1 MNKIGL
7 GESSEDYLEAML
19 RLKEKNGY
27 IRSVDIAE
35 HLGVTKP
42 SVSNAIKR
50 LKEKGYIEMNSS
62 SFISLTETGKAI
74 AQKVYE
80 RHTTLTNLFVSLGV
94 DEVTASEDAC
104 RVEHVISDKTYD
116 ALKSIGKK

>member
-1 MNKIGL
+1 MNKLGL

-19 RLKEKNGY
+19 QLKEKNGY

-74 AQKVYE
+74 ALKVYD
-80 RHTTLTNLFVSLGV
+80 RHQTLTNLFVSLGV
-94 DEVTASEDAC
+94 DEATAADDAC
-104 RVEHVISDKTYD
+104 RVEHVISDQTFD
-116 ALKSIGKK
+116 ALKKLSKK

>member
-19 RLKEKNGY
+19 LLKEKNGY

>member
-19 RLKEKNGY
+19 LLKEKNGY

-50 LKEKGYIEMNSS
+50 LKDKGYIEMNSS

-116 ALKSIGKK
+116 ALKNIGKK

>member
-50 LKEKGYIEMNSS
+50 LKDKGYIEMNSS

-116 ALKSIGKK
+116 ALKNIGKK

>member
-19 RLKEKNGY
+19 LLKEKNGY

-116 ALKSIGKK
+116 ALKNIGKK

>member
-35 HLGVTKP
+35 HLGLTKP

>member
-1 MNKIGL
+1 MNKLGL

-19 RLKEKNGY
+19 QLKEKNGY

-74 AQKVYE
+74 ALKVYD
-80 RHTTLTNLFVSLGV
+80 RHQTLTNLFVSLGV
-94 DEVTASEDAC
+94 DEAIAADDAC
-104 RVEHVISDKTYD
+104 RVEHVISDQTFD
-116 ALKSIGKK
+116 ALKKLSKK

>member
-1 MNKIGL
+1 MNKLGL

-19 RLKEKNGY
+19 QLKEKNGY

-50 LKEKGYIEMNSS
+50 LKKKG
-62 SFISLTETGKAI
+62 IS
-74 AQKVYE
+74 
-80 RHTTLTNLFVSLGV
+80 R
-94 DEVTASEDAC
+94 
-104 RVEHVISDKTYD
+104 
-116 ALKSIGKK
+116 

>member
-1 MNKIGL
+1 MGL

-116 ALKSIGKK
+116 ALKNIGKK